1 MHYITILKWQ
11 EDNGDTT
18 WGAMCESLSYYVT
31 AESRSRLVGLI
42 DEWLA
47 WPENAQKRIG
57 YRSESANSGS
67 SSESVFDGERAMVP
81 PLRFSALLVDQDG

>member
-1 MHYITILKWQ
+1 MENAGLTNEEICQYLPGRRRYGEPVHYITILKWQ

-18 WGAMCESLSYYVT
+18 WGAMCESLSYYIT

-47 WPENAQKRIG
+47 WPENAQKRVE
-57 YRSESANSGS
+57 YRS
-67 SSESVFDGERAMVP
+67 
-81 PLRFSALLVDQDG
+81 